1 MMDEVVFPVC
11 ECVLHV
17 YLPLVYKVGVPVLLY
32 YISGKVQPINRS
44 PSSVVLAV
52 SSPEMGPSR
61 KSLLLLRILM
71 CSLNYV
77 LEYTKQATSPWIII
91 WH

>member
-1 MMDEVVFPVC
+1 MMDEVVFPVCVC

-32 YISGKVQPINRS
+32 YISGKVQLINRS

-52 SSPEMGPSR
+52 SSPEMGP
-61 KSLLLLRILM
+61 
-71 CSLNYV
+71 V
-77 LEYTKQATSPWIII
+77 
-91 WH
+91 